1 MSDPARAG
9 EGARQDHRPR
19 AGECTAAG
27 RECRAGGENRALRA
41 EVSKQKG
48 VVRELERELSER
60 EELHTVRTKLTAEQ
74 ALRKTAEVK
83 LRTFNLEK
91 ARLVKQLRA
100 AEADFESA
108 EEALAKAQP
117 AADLEREL
125 ISMSERELERNCAAQ
140 VAAAHHRAL
149 AGIEAALD
157 AELAKRLYFTPSQY
171 VERARLQAASG
182 HISSDLLKLAAVVM
196 ETQQGDGLITLPPAN
211 DSGRGRGLSY
221 LQVVKHLKSSDV
233 ISPRRLYARSKELA
247 ARLEQTSAGGQVS
260 PPPHSNPLPPTPT
273 RPPGGSFLG

>member
-1 MSDPARAG
+1 MRELGRPEGAECNRRRAMSDPARAG

-100 AEADFESA
+100 AEADFETA

-125 ISMSERELERNCAAQ
+125 ISMSERELELNCAAQ
-140 VAAAHHRAL
+140 VAAAHHSAL
-149 AGIEAALD
+149 AAIEAALD
-157 AELAKRLYFTPSQY
+157 AELAKRSYFTPFQY
-171 VERARLQAASG
+171 VERARSRWVPSLPRTACRATLCRTLVILSMR
-182 HISSDLLKLAAVVM
+182 SSSRQWLW
-196 ETQQGDGLITLPPAN
+196 
-211 DSGRGRGLSY
+211 
-221 LQVVKHLKSSDV
+221 
-233 ISPRRLYARSKELA
+233 EL
-247 ARLEQTSAGGQVS
+247 E
-260 PPPHSNPLPPTPT
+260 
-273 RPPGGSFLG
+273 RP